1 MLTLETRNAAENR
14 IAAKQFDGPYSTKI
28 NEISHRTKQGIIY
41 QKLDRKKLSTNIRHQ
56 KISK

>member
-41 QKLDRKKLSTNIRHQ
+41 QKLDIKE
-56 KISK
+56 